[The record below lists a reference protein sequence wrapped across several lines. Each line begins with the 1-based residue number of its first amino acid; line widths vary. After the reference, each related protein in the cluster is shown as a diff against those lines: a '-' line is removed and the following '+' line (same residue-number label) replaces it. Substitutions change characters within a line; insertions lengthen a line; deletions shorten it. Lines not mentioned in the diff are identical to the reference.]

1 MSTTTD
7 QKTIDARE
15 SLVDRVPPAWR
26 PYLRLMRA
34 DRPIGVWLLFL
45 PCLWGVIAARPDGMD
60 AGQFWWLAIL
70 FFVGSF
76 VMRSAGCAY
85 NDYIDRDLDA
95 AVERTK
101 DRPIPSG
108 SVSPKSALG
117 LVVGLSLIGLVV
129 LLQLNS
135 LAIVVGIASLA
146 LVAGYPFMKRV
157 TWWPQLW
164 LGLTFNWGVL
174 VGAAAVSGTIPL
186 SALLLYGAGVFWTLG
201 YDTIYALQDIE
212 DDALAGI
219 KSSARRLGD
228 GVGRGV
234 AFFYAATI
242 SLCGAAMVV
251 GGAFPWL
258 PLLLAPAAHLAW
270 QVRTLDKDSPARNL
284 LLFKSNVWPG
294 GMIAAAMLAL

>member
-1 MSTTTD
+1 MSTVTD
-7 QKTIDARE
+7 HKTADAADGF
-15 SLVDRVPPAWR
+15 VDRLPPPWR

-45 PCLWGVIAARPDGMD
+45 PCLWGVIAARPDGMH

-70 FFVGSF
+70 FFIGSF

-85 NDYIDRDLDA
+85 NDFIDRDLDA

-101 DRPIPSG
+101 DRPIPAG
-108 SVSPKSALG
+108 AVSPRMALA

-129 LLQLNS
+129 LLQLHPAAV
-135 LAIVVGIASLA
+135 LMGIGSLA

-174 VGAAAVSGTIPL
+174 VGAAAVSGTVPL
-186 SALLLYGAGVFWTLG
+186 PALFLYGAGVCWTLG
-201 YDTIYALQDIE
+201 YDTIYALQDLE

-228 GVGRGV
+228 DVGRGV
-234 AFFYAATI
+234 TFFYGATVA
-242 SLCGAAMVV
+242 LCAAAMVV
-251 GGAFPWL
+251 GGAATWL
-258 PLLLAPAAHLAW
+258 PLLLAPAAHFVW
-270 QVRTLDKDSPARNL
+270 QVRALDPESPARNL